1 MSDESNRESTVRDLK
16 TELGGYR
23 PDWSRSKED
32 SQLLLEDRLLKE
44 EALKKE
50 HARTGGP
57 SGRADYEGSLYRP
70 MKSRLR
76 KKMEARRQRA
86 NEVALKRGGV
96 LAGSAQ

>member
-1 MSDESNRESTVRDLK
+1 MRDVRIPINMATDEITSPKLFNPSAI
-16 TELGGYR
+16 
-23 PDWSRSKED
+23 
-32 SQLLLEDRLLKE
+32 KE